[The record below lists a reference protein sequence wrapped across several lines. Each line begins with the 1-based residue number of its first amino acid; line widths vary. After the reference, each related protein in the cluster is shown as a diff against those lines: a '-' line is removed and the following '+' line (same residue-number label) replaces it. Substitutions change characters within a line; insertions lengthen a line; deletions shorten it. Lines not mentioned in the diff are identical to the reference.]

1 MSSITMNLPDAL
13 TAIAYVC
20 LAGLGIWLLAHAISI
35 IGSAFRPPWRRWTA
49 ESDALADE
57 LRRLAERTK
66 GLVWDITHASEDET
80 SRVSYMRQ
88 RFASLRSMGP
98 ERGLADWLS
107 RLDLE
112 LDAPLRV
119 ALEEADRD
127 GWAAPATSAEEALEA
142 DHSRWQGRLGL
153 LIAAGPPAGAA
164 PTMSGAMSFLAAYAD
179 RAREGVTAPPMAA
192 IRDALLTTYLGCAI
206 CVVGI
211 VLLAVVSGLYR
222 RGRPELVRAVE
233 KVRRHYE
240 TWVEVT
246 QEAASVIDEEE
257 GRTHA

>member
-1 MSSITMNLPDAL
+1 MNLPDAL

-20 LAGLGIWLLAHAISI
+20 LAGLGVWLLAHAISI
-35 IGSAFRPPWRRWTA
+35 IGSAFRPPWRRWAA

-57 LRRLAERTK
+57 LRGLAERTK
-66 GLVWDITHASEDET
+66 GLVWDITHAAPSEDET

-98 ERGLADWLS
+98 ERGLGEWLS
-107 RLDLE
+107 RLE
-112 LDAPLRV
+112 PGLDGSLRA

-127 GWAAPATSAEEALEA
+127 GWASPATSAKDALDA

-179 RAREGVTAPPMAA
+179 KAREGVTAPPMAA

-206 CVVGI
+206 CVIGI
-211 VLLAVVSGLYR
+211 VLLAIVSGLYR

-257 GRTHA
+257 GKTHA